1 MNSAV
6 QRQSAAD
13 AMACPQCRTV
23 VSNSGEKC
31 EHCGLELEW
40 IVRFPEFHR
49 ALSTTAS
56 SASTTDPPP
65 TIEHTRLRPTP
76 LTAERANTLG
86 RSSESTLPVYHST
99 VELRHCVFVRQPRT
113 GDYWLADCGTP
124 GGTWL
129 NRQRIT
135 SARLGD
141 GDLIQVGQFA
151 WMFNAADGYLVPV
164 SPIEGVRVELRA
176 GVALRGR
183 IGPLPDLEI
192 PSGQFVAITGSSGAG
207 KSTLLKA
214 IAGLPG
220 SRDSGR
226 ITVEG
231 RDIDESSNW
240 FRSVLGYVSQ
250 QEFVSDRLTA
260 RQAVSYSGRLRGKTA
275 DNVDA
280 VLLQMGL
287 PRDRWDAD
295 IRELSGGQALRV
307 RTAAEL
313 ISNPRLLLLDEPGS
327 GLDLQREQHL
337 MKLLRMLS
345 WRGCT
350 IVIVSHNPE
359 TVTICDRVLRVER
372 DENGGQGTIVSDGS
386 PNGTHACRTVAP
398 TRTASSDLDQTDDE
412 TSSAGKVD
420 RAASLSIKSIV
431 FLMQCRLLVQREL
444 LLARQDWE
452 RRLLVPLLVM
462 PVAFA
467 LALGTAVRPTADDL
481 LGFFSVLSCI
491 WMGGSLSLMQI
502 AGERAVFD
510 HERHLFLRT
519 SSYVLAKA
527 VTLQSLAMIQ
537 VPVFVFLLNS
547 VRMAMDFDGL
557 RSPGWTILSLIPVA
571 WIGIGLGMLLSALAR
586 HSKELAGFLWPLVMI
601 AQIVFS
607 VPVSMGSGRSLNSA
621 YGEFHLHRCDWFP
634 ECPRRA
640 TRWVPPRDNR
650 SARWLCSSCSSVSVS
665 PSKGSVETTYED
677 RNRPNRI
684 ASAIS
689 YATASRYGD
698 IAVRSATAI
707 PASAIDNHATESRWW
722 WESIATLLSASLLLL
737 LTTGAVLNLQRRSHR
752 WRCNGW

>member
-1 MNSAV
+1 MTATF
-6 QRQSAAD
+6 QGQSAAD
-13 AMACPQCRTV
+13 PMACPQCRTV
-23 VSNSGEKC
+23 VSNSAKKC
-31 EHCGLELEW
+31 NHCGLELEW
-40 IVRFPEFHR
+40 IARFPEFHH
-49 ALSTTAS
+49 ALKATVIGAS
-56 SASTTDPPP
+56 AAGPSPA
-65 TIEHTRLRPTP
+65 IEHTRLRPSP

-99 VELRHCVFVRQPRT
+99 VELQHCVFVRQPQT

-164 SPIEGVRVELRA
+164 SPIAGVRVELSA
-176 GVALRGR
+176 GVAVSGR
-183 IGPLPDLEI
+183 LGPLPDIEI
-192 PSGQFVAITGSSGAG
+192 PAGQFVAITGSSGAG

-220 SRDSGR
+220 SHDSGR

-231 RDIDESSNW
+231 RDIDESANW

-260 RQAVSYSGRLRGKTA
+260 RQAVSYSGRLRGESA

-287 PRDRWDAD
+287 PRDRWDAG

-350 IVIVSHNPE
+350 VVIVSHNPE
-359 TVTICDRVLRVER
+359 AVAICDRVLRVER
-372 DENGGQGTIVSDGS
+372 DENGGQGTIVSDRS
-386 PNGTHACRTVAP
+386 PDGTHARHSVVAP
-398 TRTASSDLDQTDDE
+398 TCVASSSSNLTDDE
-412 TSSAGKVD
+412 TSSANDAD
-420 RAASLSIKSIV
+420 RSVGLSVKSTA
-431 FLMQCRLLVQREL
+431 FLMQCWLLIQREF
-444 LLARQDWE
+444 LLARQDWK

-467 LALGTAVRPTADDL
+467 LALGTAVRPTAEDL

-502 AGERAVFD
+502 VGERAVFD

-519 SSYVLAKA
+519 SSYVLAKV
-527 VTLQSLAMIQ
+527 VTLQLLAVIQ
-537 VPVFVFLLNS
+537 VPVFVVVLNAM
-547 VRMAMDFDGL
+547 RAAMDFDGL
-557 RSPGWTILSLIPVA
+557 RSPGWTILSLIFVT
-571 WIGIGLGMLLSALAR
+571 WTGVGLGMLLSALAR

-601 AQIVFS
+601 TQIVFS
-607 VPVSMGSGRSLNSA
+607 VPVSIGPGRSLNSA
-621 YGEFHLHRCDWFP
+621 YGEFNLHRCVWSP
-634 ECPRRA
+634 ECLRRA
-640 TRWVPPRDNR
+640 TRWVPTRDNR
-650 SARWLCSSCSSVSVS
+650 SAHWLCSSCSSVSVLA
-665 PSKGSVETTYED
+665 PKDSVQTTYED

-684 ASAIS
+684 ATAIS

-698 IAVRSATAI
+698 IAIRSATAI
-707 PASAIDNHATESRWW
+707 PDSTTRSYAKQPRWW
-722 WESIATLLSASLLLL
+722 WESMTTLLTASLLLL
-737 LTTGAVLNLQRRSHR
+737 LTTGAVLNLQRRSLR
-752 WRCNGW
+752 R